1 MEKFHLLLSMRSWLL
16 AIGQAFLFTVLPKGF
31 SFRPLGE
38 VVSARFGIS
47 EVRKQTRK
55 NHSQI
60 L

>member
-1 MEKFHLLLSMRSWLL
+1 MEKFHLLLSMRIWLL

-31 SFRPLGE
+31 SFRPLEE
-38 VVSARFGIS
+38 VFSGRFGIS
-47 EVRKQTRK
+47 EVRKQTRE